1 MAPLRRLPSPS
12 SLLIAVVLSLL
23 MAALCPVVA
32 HAADYRPVAVG
43 ARERAIE
50 IDKGGDQLSHKTIH
64 AGATGN
70 VRMGGLPLGELALL
84 VAFLVLNALAFRY
97 VRRRHESSAEQEWPV
112 MADPNEP
119 WPAGPPARQLPLSD
133 YVSLRLTNGEAVEGW
148 SRAGF
153 SMQSGVFFLDPV
165 ARFDADGHR
174 CAVSRADSFVPRA
187 SVEAVEI
194 KFSRGDTGDFHH
206 EGIK

>member
-1 MAPLRRLPSPS
+1 MAPLRCLPSPT
-12 SLLIAVVLSLL
+12 SLLRAVVLSVL
-23 MAALCPVVA
+23 MAALCPVA
-32 HAADYRPVAVG
+32 ANAADYHHIADG

-50 IDKGGDQLSHKTIH
+50 TDKGGDQLSHETIH
-64 AGATGN
+64 AEATRN
-70 VRMGGLPLGELALL
+70 VRMGGLPLGELGLL
-84 VAFLVLNALAFRY
+84 VAFLGLTAVAFRY

-112 MADPNEP
+112 MADANEP

-133 YVSLRLTNGEAVEGW
+133 YVSLRLTNGGAVEGW

-165 ARFDADGHR
+165 ARFDADGRR
-174 CAVSRADSFVPRA
+174 CAVSRVDSFVPRA

-194 KFSRGDTGDFHH
+194 KFSRGDTGASHH